1 MANTFT
7 RYYQAGVGTSA
18 STLLTAASGTQTTVI
33 GCTIANTT
41 SSSSIT
47 ADVYVNANAVVTAS
61 ISSTTMTVTYVTSGV
76 LTVGMTVTGSGI
88 ASGTTITA
96 LGSGTGGIGTYT
108 VSIAQSIS
116 SSTLGGNQS
125 IYVVK
130 GATVPVGSSLAII
143 GADGKIVLNTG
154 DTFNVVASEDTS
166 ADVLVSALLIT

>member
-18 STLLTAASGTQTTVI
+18 STLLTAAASTQTTVI

-41 SSSSIT
+41 ASPIT
-47 ADVYVNANAVVTAS
+47 ADVYFNANTSFVAS
-61 ISSTTMTVTYVTSGV
+61 VSSTTLNVTFINSGV
-76 LTVGMTVTGSGI
+76 ITVGMTITGSGI

-96 LGSGTGGIGTYT
+96 FGSGTGGTGTYT

-116 SSTLGGNQS
+116 SSTFGANQN

-130 GATVPVGSSLAII
+130 AATVPVGSSLAII
-143 GADGKIVLNTG
+143 GADGKIVMNTG
-154 DTFNVVASEDTS
+154 DTFNVVSSAAAS